1 MLNYIRNHVRDCFDK
16 TYEDVISNY
25 QSKNDSNAMANRWHS
40 ILYLN
45 GYIVSN
51 MDQMYAQ
58 YYSLKQGLLE
68 DVLEEWAAL
77 Q

>member
-1 MLNYIRNHVRDCFDK
+1 
-16 TYEDVISNY
+16 
-25 QSKNDSNAMANRWHS
+25 MANRWHS

-51 MDQMYAQ
+51 MDQMYAE

-68 DVLEEWAAL
+68 SVLDEWAAL